1 LRYHQDLIL
10 FYSEGDSEMQELAD
24 EVIEWGSELIEN
36 DTFPRSDYLEL
47 LQLTVLFLGSS
58 VFPFSI
64 RKPGS
69 IKRKQHNRICK
80 IIK

>member
-1 LRYHQDLIL
+1 MRYHQDLIL

-47 LQLTVLFLGSS
+47 LQLTVLFLGGS